1 MGKDTKISWA
11 THTFNPFRGC
21 SKISEGCRNCYAE
34 AFSGRNPSVLGV
46 WGPNGTRV
54 VAAEAAWK
62 EPLKWN
68 RAAKEAGERHRVFC
82 ASLADVFEDW
92 QGPMIDSGGQPIND
106 ADGWYSPLVERRPLT
121 MQDVR
126 RRLFELIDSTPNLD
140 WLLVT
145 KRPENITRMMPAKF
159 EYDHAASCELA
170 ASVETPV
177 VRHNVWI
184 GTSVENQQAADER
197 IPHLLKVPA
206 RVRFLSCEPL
216 LGPVNLMQWLQAEE
230 CEFCGPDF
238 VHVDVEESYTIVATG
253 ETRTGVQTYCD
264 ECPQR
269 DPESGST
276 VNSVDSP
283 IHWVIVG
290 GESGSNA
297 RPMFP
302 DWARSIRD
310 QCRQASGVAF
320 HFKQW
325 GEWQIGGSN
334 CVAVGTD
341 GKLCDTHGGQLIC
354 THPDR
359 GHMHT
364 LMSRVGKE
372 NAGRILD
379 GRTWDEVPS

>member
-11 THTFNPFRGC
+11 THTFNPWRGC

-54 VAAEAAWK
+54 VAADAAWK

-197 IPHLLKVPA
+197 IPHLLKVSA

-216 LGPVNLMQWLQAEE
+216 LGPVNLIDQSWWD
-230 CEFCGPDF
+230 CR
-238 VHVDVEESYTIVATG
+238 YTHSFYPTG
-253 ETRTGVQTYCD
+253 MFR
-264 ECPQR
+264 R
-269 DPESGST
+269 
-276 VNSVDSP
+276 P
-283 IHWVIVG
+283 IDWVIVG
-290 GESGSNA
+290 GESGRNA
-297 RPMFP
+297 RPMHP
-302 DWARSIRD
+302 DWARSLRD
-310 QCRQASGVAF
+310 QCQAAGVAF
-320 HFKQW
+320 HFKQH
-325 GEWQIGGSN
+325 GEWAPIEGHRVKVPKAEGGNYGLLPSGER
-334 CVAVGTD
+334 AYATD
-341 GKLCDTHGGQLIC
+341 KRELHVWPFQQNQNDDSFSAL
-354 THPDR
+354 
-359 GHMHT
+359 
-364 LMSRVGKE
+364 RVGKE
-372 NAGRILD
+372 KAGRVLD

>member
-1 MGKDTKISWA
+1 MGKDTKIEWA

-21 SKISEGCRNCYAE
+21 TKVSEGCRNCYAD
-34 AFSGRNPSVLGV
+34 AMSHRNPSVLGV

-54 VAAEAAWK
+54 VAADAAWK

-197 IPHLLKVPA
+197 IPRLLTVPA
-206 RVRFLSCEPL
+206 RVHFLSCEPL
-216 LGPVNLMQWLQAEE
+216 LGPVDLTSLNIGDEPCEE
-230 CEFCGPDF
+230 CGEVPLINCLHIPNMRCSCC
-238 VHVDVEESYTIVATG
+238 VEGAESLAWH
-253 ETRTGVQTYCD
+253 RLD
-264 ECPQR
+264 
-269 DPESGST
+269 
-276 VNSVDSP
+276 
-283 IHWVIVG
+283 WVIVG
-290 GESGSNA
+290 GESGPNA
-297 RPMFP
+297 RPMHP
-302 DWARSIRD
+302 KWARSLRD
-310 QCRQASGVAF
+310 QCVHADARF

-325 GEWQIGGSN
+325 GEYATSTAMPADR
-334 CVAVGTD
+334 VLVGKRWEEGMPD
-341 GKLCDTHGGQLIC
+341 GEADEVV
-354 THPDR
+354 
-359 GHMHT
+359 MY
-364 LMSRVGKE
+364 RVGKE
-372 NAGRILD
+372 KAGRVLD